1 MALPRKLKNFNVFYN
16 AATHIGQCQE
26 VQLPKLERETD
37 DYRGGG
43 MSGKVSI
50 DLGQKELEIEHT
62 YGGLMYDIFAQ
73 YGITTIDGVL
83 LRFAGAYQ
91 KDDTGEVD
99 AVDIIARGRHTE
111 IDSGKAEAGGK
122 TEFKVKSALTYYK
135 LTVNGVPIVEIDL
148 LHMVEIVGGV
158 DRLASQRVAIGAN

>member
-16 AATHIGQCQE
+16 AITHIGQCQE

-43 MSGKVSI
+43 LSGKVAI
-50 DLGQKELEIEHT
+50 DMGNKNLEMEHT
-62 YGGLMYDIFAQ
+62 YGGLMYDVLMQ

-83 LRFAGAYQ
+83 MRFAGAYQ

-99 AVDIIARGRHTE
+99 AVEITVRGRHTE
-111 IDSGKAEAGGK
+111 LDTGKSEAGGK

-135 LTVNGVPIVEIDL
+135 LVVNGLVLIEIDL
-148 LHMVEIVGGV
+148 VHMIEVVGGI
-158 DRLASQRVAIGAN
+158 DRLSQQRAAIGAN